1 MAHRTT
7 TEEREL
13 IKIIERMPFDEA
25 QRQAWS
31 GLIEASG
38 MNEPLAAEIHK
49 ALTTEREGEADPA
62 ARTRLLP
69 EVTRL
74 INRWRMTQQ
83 SNKFHRQS

>member
-7 TEEREL
+7 PEEREL
-13 IKIIERMPFDEA
+13 VKIIAHMPFDEA
-25 QRQAWS
+25 QRKGWS
-31 GLIEASG
+31 DAIEAGGLS
-38 MNEPLAAEIHK
+38 EPLVLEIHT
-49 ALTTEREGEADPA
+49 ALATPHEGETDPA

-74 INRWRMTQQ
+74 INRWRMSQQ